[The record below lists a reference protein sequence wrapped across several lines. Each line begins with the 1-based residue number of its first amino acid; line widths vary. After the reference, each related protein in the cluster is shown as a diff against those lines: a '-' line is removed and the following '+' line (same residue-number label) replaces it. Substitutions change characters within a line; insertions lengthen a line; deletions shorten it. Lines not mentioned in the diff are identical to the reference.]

1 MLSSSVGK
9 YAHRA
14 SGGRQKTPLHARI
27 GLSLGSFS
35 TLLDPPQV
43 RCMTHLYLRRSL
55 GGFVQETHEKLFILR
70 RRYWAAMLAVICV
83 GTTAA
88 FAQTNKPIRIIVPF
102 TPGGSADILA
112 RALAPKLTQSLGQTV
127 VIENKPGAGGTLG
140 ATEAARAE
148 PDGNTI
154 FMAHVGTLA
163 VSPAVYPKLN
173 YDPLKS
179 FVAVAWVAQVPNVL
193 VVPEAS
199 SAKTLAEFI
208 AVAKRGD
215 SQLSFASGGNGSA
228 AHVTFE

>member
-1 MLSSSVGK
+1 MSGK
-9 YAHRA
+9 MV
-14 SGGRQKTPLHARI
+14 K
-27 GLSLGSFS
+27 
-35 TLLDPPQV
+35 
-43 RCMTHLYLRRSL
+43 
-55 GGFVQETHEKLFILR
+55 LR
-70 RRYWAAMLAVICV
+70 RRFCAAIIASGCLISFGAC
-83 GTTAA
+83 
-88 FAQTNKPIRIIVPF
+88 AQSSKPLRIIVPF